1 MRKLLLI
8 IGTVVGLLAPCV
20 AGAGQF
26 NPQGQFVGR
35 VDERV
40 ISLLAQFPQGGPSLR
55 AAIAL
60 LLESDPNLADDV
72 VFAALNGTPDQ
83 KQAIGLGIADAA
95 RFFATCVTAICLVG
109 EAVLRQAMIFA
120 DDLTRTAFAD
130 ATNSSTVD
138 ISPTRPIY
146 IPGLGAA
153 NCVSPAAPNGC

>member
-8 IGTVVGLLAPCV
+8 IGTAVGLLAPSV

-26 NPQGQFVGR
+26 NPQGQFVDR

-40 ISLLAQFPQGGPSLR
+40 ISLLAQFPQGGPALR

-60 LLESDPNLADDV
+60 LLENDPNLADDV
-72 VFAALNGTPDQ
+72 VFAALNGTPEQ

-95 RFFATCVTAICLVG
+95 RYFAICVTALCMVA
-109 EAVLRQAMIFA
+109 EAALRQALIFA

-130 ATNSSTVD
+130 GANSSTVD
-138 ISPTRPIY
+138 ISPTTPIY
-146 IPGLGAA
+146 IPGVGAA
-153 NCVSPAAPNGC
+153 SCVSPASPSGC